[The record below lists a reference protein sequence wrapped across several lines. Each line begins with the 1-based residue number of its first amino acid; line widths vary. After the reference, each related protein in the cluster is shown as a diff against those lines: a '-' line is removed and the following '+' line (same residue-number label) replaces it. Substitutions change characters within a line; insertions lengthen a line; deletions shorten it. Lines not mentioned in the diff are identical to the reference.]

1 MKTLL
6 LIALLPLAAEAQLVM
21 YAVGANNS
29 ETIVAASTYNFGQ
42 IPLNVASNAQFRVYN
57 TGSAAV
63 SVNVTLG
70 GAGFAIDPLA
80 LPYTIPAH
88 STATE
93 TLNMTVHF
101 TPSSTAAFS
110 ASLQVGSLS
119 VILLGSGVTAPT
131 LKSVSGCSASFDF
144 GNVVVGNSTTCTFS
158 LQNLN
163 PQAITVPSIVV
174 NGLGFTGPYGVTA
187 PLVLQPGQSAS
198 LSVNFTPP
206 GGIPYSG
213 TITIGPQS
221 FSISGAGLSAVIP
234 TPSLQ
239 FDSAPAAS
247 AQQRTLTM
255 TIPGGS
261 PIAVTGY
268 VNLAFTPSTPVVKD
282 DTSIAFLANGSR
294 VIPFT
299 VSAGATQA
307 LLGGLGSAT
316 FQTGTTEGII
326 VFTVTT
332 NAGLAG
338 DPTVKLAIPGS
349 AIIIDSSSASKQ
361 RLGFLDIAITG
372 ADNTYTAGSMAFTF
386 FDTNGNPIANSS
398 ADFTGAFKTYYGGQ
412 TGGSAFSMLVAF
424 PVNGSVAGIGSVK
437 VTLSNAATLTTQ
449 TLTFP

>member
-6 LIALLPLAAEAQLVM
+6 LIALLPFAADAQLAM
-21 YAVGANNS
+21 YSVGANNT
-29 ETIVAASTYNFGQ
+29 ETIVAGTYNFSQ
-42 IPLNVASNAQFRVYN
+42 IPLNVASSALFRVYN
-57 TGSAAV
+57 TGSTAV

-70 GAGFAIDPLA
+70 GAGFTIDPLA

-88 STATE
+88 SKANE

-101 TPSSTAAFS
+101 TPTSTASFS

-144 GNVVVGNSTTCTFS
+144 GDVVVGNSTTCTFS

-163 PQAITVPSIVV
+163 PQAITVPGIVV

-206 GGIPYSG
+206 GPIPYTG
-213 TITIGPQS
+213 TITIGSQS

-234 TPSLQ
+234 TPALR
-239 FDSAPAAS
+239 FDSAPFAS

-261 PIAVTGY
+261 PIAATGY
-268 VNLAFTPSTPVVKD
+268 VNLAFIPLTNAVKD

-294 VIPFT
+294 IIPFS
-299 VSAGATQA
+299 VAAGATEA

-316 FQTGTTEGII
+316 FQTGTTEGTI

-372 ADNTYTAGSMAFTF
+372 ADNTYTAGSMSFTF
-386 FDTNGNPIANSS
+386 FDTNGNSIANSS
-398 ADFTGAFKTYYGGQ
+398 ADFIAAFKTYYGGQ
-412 TGGSAFSMLVAF
+412 TGGSGFTMLVTF
-424 PVNGSVAGIGSVK
+424 PVNGSAAGIGSVK
-437 VTLSNAATLTTQ
+437 VTLANSAALTTQ
-449 TLTFP
+449 TLTFQ